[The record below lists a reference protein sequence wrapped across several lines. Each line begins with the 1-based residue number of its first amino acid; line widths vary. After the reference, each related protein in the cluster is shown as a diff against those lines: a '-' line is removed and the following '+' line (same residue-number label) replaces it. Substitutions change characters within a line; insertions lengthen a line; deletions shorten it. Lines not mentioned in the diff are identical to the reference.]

1 MYVIFIGYNTA
12 MVCILGSIGPKALNS
27 PRANA
32 SEGVPIRARGY
43 HSRVVTFLLPIF
55 GGFQYSQTKIA
66 QTDKGDNKYF
76 S

>member
-1 MYVIFIGYNTA
+1 MG
-12 MVCILGSIGPKALNS
+12 CQGPVLAHIRQYWPQGFS

-43 HSRVVTFLLPIF
+43 HSRVVTFLLHIF

-66 QTDKGDNKYF
+66 QTEKGDNKYF
-76 S
+76 L